1 MTHGALP
8 TLLTKITAVG
18 WAGIGF
24 NTMSY
29 NCARHLRPTPIGTL
43 PKHPLRTAAA
53 PPGPCPLARACWI
66 CQRPHLPLCRHALWA
81 TWHGQARTAHQA
93 VRGRRP
99 RAPQQAG
106 QPRVEAACWPPP
118 GPPSQPA
125 SPQGCWRAAWRL
137 QAAEVDW
144 RRGRAAD
151 RSGRPPRADG
161 SSRARGMRLAEA
173 PHGAGAGR
181 CCCNAQ
187 KERSPW
193 WCAAR

>member
-1 MTHGALP
+1 MGFAKRQFQGCATNDRHRSWSSR
-8 TLLTKITAVG
+8 TLECACLRAHDNIGVARSRTVSGFHTLYACGLGMRRRQRSCTGKMTAVG

-24 NTMSY
+24 NTMPC
-29 NCARHLRPTPIGTL
+29 NCAPHLRPTPIGTL
-43 PKHPLRTAAA
+43 PKHPSRSAAA

-66 CQRPHLPLCRHALWA
+66 CQRPHLPLCGHAQWA

-137 QAAEVDW
+137 
-144 RRGRAAD
+144 
-151 RSGRPPRADG
+151 
-161 SSRARGMRLAEA
+161 
-173 PHGAGAGR
+173 
-181 CCCNAQ
+181 
-187 KERSPW
+187 
-193 WCAAR
+193 